1 MAEGQYQEPGGSLI
15 RGADGA
21 LYFIPDEQLQAFR
34 LPEAQATEAARLF
47 DLAGEPVQVSGR
59 IRGPE
64 ARRLGLRAS
73 DASEL
78 RLINL
83 GALRHE

>member
-1 MAEGQYQEPGGSLI
+1 MAEGQYQEPEGSLI

-21 LYFIPDEQLQAFR
+21 LYFIPDDQLQAFR

-47 DLAGEPVQVSGR
+47 DLGGEPGLVSGR

-64 ARRLGLRAS
+64 ARRLGLRVS
-73 DASEL
+73 DASDVG
-78 RLINL
+78 LINL